1 MSMYVNTA
9 TEELGQFASNNGYSD
24 LIEASKGDRM
34 LKVFFA
40 AGAANTPEMV
50 EEVCKA
56 LRGLDDMASSDVTET
71 ANGLADLIEGEDLVY
86 ITDGTHDGDDVD
98 KSVGGKVI
106 DVVRVNDGQVWVNT
120 VDAGKEEC
128 AVYCNPKGN
137 DIKPGDSLWWQSG
150 VCYWTSKPNGIEV
163 QLPKIGFSGVERPTN
178 KAYGDDEEERPLDEN
193 EMREGEADDEEPADK
208 FEIRGS
214 VVKFADRADHQHL
227 VFGWFSI
234 VSIGGEVVTDT
245 QGDQITSETIEA
257 ASYEFVLDSRAAGEM
272 HEQGDDGVVKGRGR
286 VVESVVFT
294 LEKQRAMAASLH
306 AQGIANAAIDLG
318 CVAWWGGF
326 LIEDESTWAKVVSGE
341 LRAFSVGGRGKRA
354 AV

>member
-9 TEELGQFASNNGYSD
+9 TEELGQFASNGGYAD
-24 LIEASKGDRM
+24 LIREGSSRSPLLKLFFEAASAEGGEFIG
-34 LKVFFA
+34 KVCA
-40 AGAANTPEMV
+40 
-50 EEVCKA
+50 A
-56 LRGLDDMASSDVTET
+56 LRALTTGDADTDET
-71 ANGLADLIEGEDLVY
+71 ANGLADMIDGHDLVY
-86 ITDGTHDGDDVD
+86 ITDGTHDGDEAD
-98 KSVGGKVI
+98 
-106 DVVRVNDGQVWVNT
+106 
-120 VDAGKEEC
+120 
-128 AVYCNPKGN
+128 
-137 DIKPGDSLWWQSG
+137 
-150 VCYWTSKPNGIEV
+150 
-163 QLPKIGFSGVERPTN
+163 